1 MELHQQVVAG
11 GPLAG
16 VRVVDLTA
24 IVMGPFATQVLGDLG
39 ADVIKVEPIAGD
51 ALRSNGPA
59 RHPGMSALYLHT
71 NRNKRS
77 AVIDLKTNAGRDA
90 LLALLATAD
99 VLVHSNRADAMQR
112 LGLGADA
119 LKRANPGLVICAIT
133 GFGDD
138 GAYAGRPALDD
149 LVQAHAALPELARQV
164 GGRPH
169 YVPIFVARTS
179 ALLAVQAIIAALIR
193 RDRTSAGIE
202 VQVPMFETLA
212 HLVLSDHLYGLTFEP
227 PIGAEGYVR
236 ALTPERRP
244 YATRDGHLCANIY
257 NDTHWKRFCDVVGA
271 PEFKSDSRFVDMRAR
286 TANFAALCAFITEKL
301 SARTTAEWVP
311 ILDAADIPA
320 MPLNSLEGLMQDR
333 HLRESGFLK
342 TMEHPTEGRI
352 LSAGIPTRWSVSQPL
367 VRRHAPVLG
376 EHTQEVLAEA
386 TNPALRR
393 KHTET
398 TKEVSDALPLAGI
411 RVLDLTSVVL
421 GPYATQFMAEQG
433 ADVIKIEPPKGD
445 GFRYNGPARHIGMS
459 AMYLNVNRGKR
470 SVVLD
475 LKQPAGKNA
484 LLQLVRTADVMVFNV
499 RPNAMARLGLTY
511 EAVAAVNPAIIYCS
525 ATGYGQTGPYAAK
538 PAYDELIQGVCA
550 LPWLEQQI
558 LGRPQYVPMLLSDR
572 TAGLTLLYS
581 VLAAIYHRRKT
592 GRGQAVEVPMF
603 ETMAQFVLADH
614 LGAAT
619 YDPPLGPPGY
629 RRALAKNRG
638 PFQTKDG
645 YLSVSTIQDRH
656 WKRFCAAVE
665 HPALAEDS
673 RFHDQASRV
682 KHSETL
688 CDIVADILEGA
699 TSAIWLERF
708 NAAEVPAVAL
718 NTLQGLIADEHLS
731 SKDFIRTLEH
741 PSEGTLRALAH
752 PVIWR
757 NTRVQPERPAP
768 RLGEHTVEVLS
779 EIGCTAA
786 QIAQARGDTGAGA
799 ESE

>member
-1 MELHQQVVAG
+1 MTSQQQAAAG

-39 ADVIKVEPIAGD
+39 ADVIKVEPTGGD

-77 AVIDLKTNAGRDA
+77 AVIDLKTDAGRDA

-119 LKRANPGLVICAIT
+119 LKRANPRLVICAIA

-149 LVQAHAALPELARQV
+149 LVQAHAALPDLARRV

-179 ALLAVQAIIAALIR
+179 ALLAVQAILAALIR
-193 RDRTSAGIE
+193 RERTNAGAE

-212 HLVLSDHLYGLTFEP
+212 HLVLSDHLYGQTFEP

-244 YATRDGHLCANIY
+244 YTTRDGHLCANIY

-271 PEFKSDSRFVDMRAR
+271 PEFKSDPRFADMRAR

-320 MPLNSLEGLMQDR
+320 MPLNSLESLMQDR
-333 HLRESGFLK
+333 HLRESGFLA
-342 TMEHPTEGRI
+342 TVEHPTEGRL
-352 LSAGIPTRWSVSQPL
+352 LSAGIPTRWSGSPPA
-367 VRRHAPVLG
+367 VRRHAPALG

-386 TNPALRR
+386 ANPALRR
-393 KHTET
+393 AQDDVAREAP
-398 TKEVSDALPLAGI
+398 DAPPLAGI

-445 GFRYNGPARHIGMS
+445 GFRHNGPARHPGMS

-475 LKQPAGKNA
+475 LKKPAGKDA
-484 LLQLVRTADVMVFNV
+484 LLQLARTADVMVFNV
-499 RPNAMARLGLTY
+499 RPQAMARLGLTY
-511 EAVAAVNPAIIYCS
+511 EAVAAANPAIIYCS

-538 PAYDELIQGVCA
+538 PAYDELIQGACA

-592 GRGQAVEVPMF
+592 GKGQAVEVPMF

-638 PFQTKDG
+638 PFQTEDG

-656 WKRFCAAVE
+656 WQRFCAAVK
-665 HPALAEDS
+665 HPALAEDP
-673 RFHDQASRV
+673 RFRDQASRV
-682 KHSETL
+682 KHSEAL
-688 CDIVADILEGA
+688 CEIVAGILGGA

-708 NAAEVPAVAL
+708 DAAEVPAAAL
-718 NTLQGLIADEHLS
+718 NTLRGLIADPHLT
-731 SKDFIRTLEH
+731 SKGFIRTLEH

-752 PVIWR
+752 PVTWR
-757 NTRVQPERPAP
+757 NTRAQPERPAP

-786 QIAQARGDTGAGA
+786 QIAQARGDGGTGD
-799 ESE
+799 EST